1 MKEEEQSKREFLK
14 KSAYVVP
21 CILTLSAMP
30 AVAGTGSGHS
40 TQVNKSAGDGLD
52 PQPPGNLPINDGP
65 GSGPGL
71 PRGKH
76 HHQATQHP
84 PNNSPANGG
93 MGAATND
100 PIKEKRHQLRN
111 SIRIRRGNKGDL
123 RKNPFKTS

>member
-1 MKEEEQSKREFLK
+1 MKEEKQCKREFLK

-21 CILTLSAMP
+21 CILTLTAMP
-30 AVAGTGSGHS
+30 AVAGTGSGQS
-40 TQVNKSAGDGLD
+40 TQGNNGVTNRVD
-52 PQPPGNLPINDGP
+52 PQPPGSPPINDGP
-65 GSGPGL
+65 GSGGL

-76 HHQATQHP
+76 HQATQPP

-111 SIRIRRGNKGDL
+111 SIRIRRGTQGDL